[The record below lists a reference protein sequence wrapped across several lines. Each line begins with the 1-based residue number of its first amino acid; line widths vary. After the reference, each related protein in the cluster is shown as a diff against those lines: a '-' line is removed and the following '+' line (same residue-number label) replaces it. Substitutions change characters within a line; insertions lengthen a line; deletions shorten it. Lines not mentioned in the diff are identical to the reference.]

1 MRDMP
6 AGIVGYHR
14 ELVGL
19 RWAASVVAFAT
30 ACLGTASA
38 ASPAEE
44 LARRIEEHHQ
54 KTRDLVARFTQTYR
68 SGLIGRESVERGRLS
83 LKRPGQMRWEY
94 EAPEKKTFVSDG
106 HRFFFYVPADRQVI
120 VKQQGGE
127 HSLPS
132 QLLSGGQILES
143 FAVSLEPAKAEGLLR
158 LRLVPRHDDPEVA
171 EAFLVVDAE
180 ARIRSVEI
188 KDAQGSHSRF
198 DFADVKENV
207 GLKDDVFEFTMP
219 KGVEV
224 IEG

>member
-1 MRDMP
+1 M
-6 AGIVGYHR
+6 
-14 ELVGL
+14 GL
-19 RWAASVVAFAT
+19 RWIASACVFAS
-30 ACLGTASA
+30 ACLGTAA
-38 ASPAEE
+38 AATPAED

-120 VKQQGGE
+120 VKQHRDE
-127 HSLPS
+127 RSLPS
-132 QLLSGGQILES
+132 QLLSGGQILQS
-143 FAVSLEPAKAEGLLR
+143 FDVSLVADPAPGLLR
-158 LRLVPRHDDPEVA
+158 LRLVPKHDDAEVS
-171 EAFLVVDAE
+171 EAFLVVDGE

-198 DFADVKENV
+198 EFAEVRENV
-207 GLKDDVFEFTMP
+207 GLKDALFEFVMP